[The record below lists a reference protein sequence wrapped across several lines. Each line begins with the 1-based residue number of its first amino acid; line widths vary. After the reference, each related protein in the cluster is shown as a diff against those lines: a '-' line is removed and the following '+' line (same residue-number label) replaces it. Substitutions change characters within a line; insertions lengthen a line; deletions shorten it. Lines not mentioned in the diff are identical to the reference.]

1 MNRRIKL
8 LLSLLAL
15 MLCQDGFAAPAWI
28 EQASRPGPNIASVG
42 QSRFDELFLHEAD
55 KYRIPYPFERLIEAL
70 ESRLD
75 NGDHPAV
82 RQVFVPIGR
91 SLQRDTPAPDYF
103 HFPRMVIALEGEPVT
118 TDEQAGQVMEYRL
131 FIAHQPKTE
140 TLEVISYN
148 DAAGRFEFQVVENY
162 SADESPRVRPANRVM
177 CMSCHHNAAPIFA
190 VTPWRETSFNV
201 KVANKLVAALPGQ
214 FSSLI
219 GVVTLDAGVI
229 DVLAERANYL
239 SAVQAIWKQG
249 CDTFTCRGAMLRAAL
264 QYRLSG
270 ESSFDSTAASY
281 LRDYVAELT
290 HNWVQKWPRGLALP
304 GSRLS
309 DRNPF
314 VTDAPTIEDD
324 PLMPRPPQATWSQV
338 DSILADGIIYRLAG
352 FFTQADIQRIDRHL
366 IESARSGSL
375 ATYRYR
381 ATCSATPRDA
391 NSYILNCGDNATP
404 ASLQASFEIEV
415 LQDKIVS
422 LRFSSLKIPHDSKL
436 LQPDI
441 IELAQF
447 PGRLEARLGNQQDQL
462 SLRLGS
468 GDRIDS
474 MTIHWD
480 DSPTDRS
487 KLEIAVSAEFEII
500 DQALVK
506 LLVNH
511 QSGHAN
517 SLRQAAFR
525 RGPVLRELMQELS
538 MDSLQWLEIDHN
550 IPPADDIV
558 RTRLEGGLAL
568 LEPYCGHCHGGET
581 SHPPGFLSGG
591 TPHNLV
597 LQCAARILRRLQAW
611 QENSQFPR
619 SPMPP
624 PASIEFSGVSAAD
637 WPTSDHYRTLVSSLE
652 NLVSDQL
659 GTRQLSDW
667 RQKDYAS
674 LPACLAGTSEL

>member
-1 MNRRIKL
+1 MNRQIKPL
-8 LLSLLAL
+8 LLLLAL
-15 MLCQDGFAAPAWI
+15 MLCQDGFATPAWI
-28 EQASRPGPNIASVG
+28 EQASRPGPNTASVG
-42 QSRFDELFLHEAD
+42 QSRFDELFLHEAG
-55 KYRIPYPFERLIEAL
+55 KYRIPYPFERLIEVL

-75 NGDHPAV
+75 NGDQPAV
-82 RQVFVPIGR
+82 RKVFVPIGR

-118 TDEQAGQVMEYRL
+118 ADKQAGQVMEYRL

-162 SADESPRVRPANRVM
+162 GTDKTPRVRPANRVM

-190 VTPWRETSFNV
+190 TTPWRETSFNV
-201 KVANKLVAALPGQ
+201 EVATKLVAALPRQ

-239 SAVQAIWKQG
+239 SAAQAIWKQG
-249 CDTFTCRGAMLRAAL
+249 CDTLACRAAMLRAAL

-281 LRDYVAELT
+281 RREYVDELT
-290 HNWVQKWPRGLALP
+290 HNWTQNWPRGLALP

-314 VTDAPTIEDD
+314 VTDTPTIKDD
-324 PLMPRPPQATWSQV
+324 PLMPRPAQATWRQV
-338 DSILADGIIYRLAG
+338 DSILADGITYRLAG

-366 IESARSGSL
+366 IKSAKSSSL
-375 ATYRYR
+375 ATYHYR
-381 ATCSATPRDA
+381 ADCSATPNDA
-391 NSYILNCGDNATP
+391 NSYILNCGNNATVE
-404 ASLQASFEIEV
+404 SLQASFEIEI
-415 LQDKIVS
+415 LQDTIIS
-422 LRFSSLKIPHDSKL
+422 LRFSSLKIPRDSNL

-447 PGRLEARLGNQQDQL
+447 PGKLEARLGNHQDGL
-462 SLRLGS
+462 SLRLAS

-480 DSPTDRS
+480 ESPTGQSR
-487 KLEIAVSAEFEII
+487 LEITVSAEFEII

-506 LLVNH
+506 LLGRH
-511 QSGHAN
+511 QTGHAN
-517 SLRQAAFR
+517 SLRQGAFR
-525 RGPVLRELMQELS
+525 RKQVLQELMQELS
-538 MDSLQWLEIDHN
+538 MDSLEWLEMGHN
-550 IPPADDIV
+550 APRTDSIAH
-558 RTRLEGGLAL
+558 TRLEGGLAL

-581 SHPPGFLSGG
+581 SHPPGFLSSG
-591 TPHNLV
+591 TPQNRV
-597 LQCAARILRRLQAW
+597 LQCAPRILRRLQAW
-611 QENSQFPR
+611 QKNSQFPR

-624 PASIEFSGVSAAD
+624 PASIGFSGVSAVD
-637 WPTSDHYRTLVSSLE
+637 WPLSDHYRTLVTSLE
-652 NLVSDQL
+652 NLVIDQR
-659 GTRQLSDW
+659 GMQQLSDW
-667 RQKDYAS
+667 RQTDYAS
-674 LPACLAGTSEL
+674 LPACLAGTSES